1 MMKETLESLCSGEDL
16 SADAACSVFSR
27 VIAGEL
33 DDIEIASLVTALK
46 SKGETPDEVAGAAR
60 ALRNAAGAFPTPD
73 YACADTCGTGG
84 DGMQTVNISTA
95 VALVA
100 AEMGIPIVKHGN
112 RSVSSQCGSA
122 DVLEKVGVHLE
133 AAPDV
138 ARRCLDE
145 TNICFLFAPHYHAG
159 VRHAMPVR
167 RTLATRTIFNLLGPL
182 VNPAA
187 PQFQVM
193 GVYDPE
199 LCRPAAETLGL
210 LGCESALVVHGS
222 GMDEIALHGPTR
234 AARLSNGR
242 VEELQICPED
252 AGLDRHPIEA
262 LKGGGPD
269 ENARWFRNVLAGRGN
284 EAHNSAI
291 AINAGALALVTGRAD
306 SLLEGTH
313 MALDTL
319 ASGRANARLN
329 RFAEVS
335 HGA

>member
-1 MMKETLESLCSGEDL
+1 MKTIIEMLCRGEDL
-16 SADAACSVFSR
+16 PEDTCFEVFSR
-27 VIAGEL
+27 VIAGDVTEIEL
-33 DDIEIASLVTALK
+33 SSLVTALK
-46 SKGETPDEVAGAAR
+46 AKGETPDEVAGAAR
-60 ALRNAAGAFPTPD
+60 ALRAAAAPFPSPD

-100 AEMGIPIVKHGN
+100 AEMDIPIVKHGN
-112 RSVSSQCGSA
+112 RSVSSKCGSA

-133 AAPDV
+133 ADANV

-145 TNICFLFAPHYHAG
+145 TNICFLFAPHYHSG

-187 PQFQVM
+187 PAHQVM
-193 GVYDPE
+193 GVYDPK

-222 GMDEIALHGPTR
+222 GLDEIALHGPTT
-234 AARLSNGR
+234 AAHLVDGR
-242 VEELQICPED
+242 VEEIEITPAD
-252 AGLDRHPIEA
+252 AGLNNYPLAA
-262 LKGGGPD
+262 LEGGEPD
-269 ENARWFRNVLAGRGN
+269 ENARWFRRVLAGKGSD
-284 EAHNSAI
+284 AHNAAI
-291 AINAGALALVTGRAD
+291 AINAGALAMVTGRSDTLRDGAE
-306 SLLEGTH
+306 LALE
-313 MALDTL
+313 TL
-319 ASGRANARLN
+319 ASGRAGTRLN

>member
-1 MMKETLESLCSGEDL
+1 MKDILESLCRREDL
-16 SADAACSVFSR
+16 PEETAHAVFSR
-27 VIAGEL
+27 VIDGQVS
-33 DDIEIASLVTALK
+33 DIEIASLVTALK
-46 SKGETPDEVAGAAR
+46 AKGETPDEVAGAAR
-60 ALRNAAGAFPTPD
+60 ALRDAAAHFPKPT

-112 RSVSSQCGSA
+112 RSVSSKCGSA
-122 DVLEKVGVHLE
+122 DVLEKVGVNLE
-133 AAPDV
+133 ASPDV

-145 TNICFLFAPHYHAG
+145 THICFLFAPHYHAG

-167 RTLATRTIFNLLGPL
+167 RSLATRTIFNLLGPL

-187 PQFQVM
+187 PRFQVM
-193 GVYDPE
+193 GVYDPQ

-222 GMDEIALHGPTR
+222 GLDEIALHGPTH
-234 AARLSNGR
+234 AARLADGE
-242 VEELQICPED
+242 VHELEITPED
-252 AGLDRHPIEA
+252 AGLAQYPLDSLR
-262 LKGGGPD
+262 GGEPE
-269 ENARWFRNVLAGRGN
+269 ENARWFRSVLAGDGSD
-284 EAHNSAI
+284 AHNAAI
-291 AINAGALALVTGRAD
+291 GINAGALAMVTGRAD
-306 SLLEGTH
+306 TLAEGVE
-313 MALDTL
+313 MALETL
-319 ASGRANARLN
+319 TSGRANSRLN

>member
-1 MMKETLESLCSGEDL
+1 MKDILESLCRRDDL
-16 SADAACSVFSR
+16 SESAARRVFSR

-33 DDIEIASLVTALK
+33 SDIEISSLVTALK
-46 SKGETPDEVAGAAR
+46 AKGETPDEVAGAAR
-60 ALRNAAGAFPTPD
+60 ALRDAAAPFARPD
-73 YACADTCGTGG
+73 YDCADTCGTGG

-100 AEMGIPIVKHGN
+100 AEIGIPIVKHGN
-112 RSVSSQCGSA
+112 RSVSSKCGSA
-122 DVLEKVGVHLE
+122 DVLEKVGVNLE
-133 AAPDV
+133 ASADV

-167 RTLATRTIFNLLGPL
+167 RSLATRTIFNLLGPL

-187 PQFQVM
+187 PRFQVM
-193 GVYDPE
+193 GVYDPD
-199 LCRPAAETLGL
+199 LCGPAAETLGL

-222 GMDEIALHGPTR
+222 GLDEIALHGPTR
-234 AARLSNGR
+234 AARLADGR
-242 VEELQICPED
+242 IEELEITPEQ
-252 AGLDRHPIEA
+252 AGLDRYPLDA
-262 LKGGGPD
+262 LRGGEPD

-284 EAHNSAI
+284 DAHNAAI
-291 AINAGALALVTGRAD
+291 AINTGALALVTGRAD
-306 SLLEGTH
+306 SLREGTNL
-313 MALDTL
+313 ALDIL
-319 ASGRANARLN
+319 ESGRANARLN